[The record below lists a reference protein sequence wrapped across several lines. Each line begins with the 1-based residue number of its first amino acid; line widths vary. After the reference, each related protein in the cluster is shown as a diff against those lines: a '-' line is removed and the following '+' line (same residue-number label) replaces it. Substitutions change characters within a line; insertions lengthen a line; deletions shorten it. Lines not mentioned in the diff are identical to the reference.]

1 MIKFFRKIRQ
11 RTVAPNGI
19 NDMIKENPPAGA
31 DRAGRAS
38 KYVLYALGEIILVM
52 IGILLALQVNNWNNE
67 KKDRH
72 KEQLLL
78 EQLKEE
84 YTSNLAQLDRKIE
97 MRTRIIRSS
106 KKLLSYIDT
115 PEFVPSDSIL
125 KYLGPSGAGPTF
137 DPITNDLISAGK
149 LSLIQNEKLKKRL
162 SAWTSELVQITEEEQ
177 TWVYFKRTIRTPY
190 LVKQHLIRDI
200 SNELWKGNDL
210 DIIFINQPK
219 GYQMEV
225 GRSKRNVD
233 LTKLL
238 SDPEFE
244 SIISYGLGRNKTTNV
259 QSYGLRDRI
268 LEILNEIDDSLIVRK

>member
-1 MIKFFRKIRQ
+1 MIKFFRQIRQ
-11 RTVAPNGI
+11 R
-19 NDMIKENPPAGA
+19 MIKENKV
-31 DRAGRAS
+31 S
-38 KYVLYALGEIILVM
+38 KYVLYAIGEIILVM

-67 KKDRH
+67 NKDRH

-97 MRTRIIRSS
+97 MRTRIINSS
-106 KKLLSYIDT
+106 MKLLSYIDT
-115 PEFVPSDSIL
+115 PETVPSDSIL
-125 KYLGPSGAGPTF
+125 NYLGPSGAGPTF

-190 LVKQHLIRDI
+190 LVEQHLIRDI
-200 SNELWKGNDL
+200 EREIWKGDDL

-225 GRSKRNVD
+225 GRSKRNID

-238 SDPEFE
+238 TDPKFE
-244 SIISYGLGRNKTTNV
+244 SIIAYGLGRNQTANV

-268 LEILNEIDDSLIVRK
+268 LEILNEIESSLLVSE

>member
-1 MIKFFRKIRQ
+1 
-11 RTVAPNGI
+11 
-19 NDMIKENPPAGA
+19 MIKEN
-31 DRAGRAS
+31 RVS
-38 KYVLYALGEIILVM
+38 KYLLYAIGEIVLVM

-67 KKDRH
+67 NKDRH

-97 MRTRIIRSS
+97 IRIRTITSS

-115 PEFVPSDSIL
+115 PESVPSDSIL
-125 KYLGPSGAGPTF
+125 KYIGLSGAGPTF

-200 SNELWKGNDL
+200 SNELWKGEDL
-210 DIIFINQPK
+210 EIFFINQPK
-219 GYQMEV
+219 EYQMEI
-225 GRSKRNVD
+225 GRSKHNVD

-238 SDPEFE
+238 PDPEFE
-244 SIISYGLGRNKTTNV
+244 SIIAYGLGRNQTANV

-268 LEILNEIDDSLIVRK
+268 LEILNEIEGSLIVSE